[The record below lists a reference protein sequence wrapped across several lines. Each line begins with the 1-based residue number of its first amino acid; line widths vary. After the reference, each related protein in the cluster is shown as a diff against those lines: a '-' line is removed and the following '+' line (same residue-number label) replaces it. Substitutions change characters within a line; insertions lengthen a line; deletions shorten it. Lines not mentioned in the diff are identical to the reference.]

1 MNVPLDISEEE
12 LDGDFASVPGLRVTC
27 SRCGYEVEVFGI
39 EEPSAR
45 RAAVMLREQC
55 PLDENNFYDIGG
67 WS

>member
-39 EEPSAR
+39 E
-45 RAAVMLREQC
+45 
-55 PLDENNFYDIGG
+55 
-67 WS
+67 